1 MELEEYKE
9 LVSTYTKDPDVSKK
23 TWAVS
28 SKLCMLFVEFRHMD
42 MIKHNLNNICNVYG
56 GGETALVILYSGD
69 NEDIIMETTK
79 DWKNVIYRKM
89 FDTNVTVKEYD
100 RIFTSYDFWDSLSEF
115 DYVLTN
121 SWDSYIF
128 KKIPDKFYKY
138 DIVGGPCG
146 HFFVPFEGRLMN
158 ICSNVCKCP
167 RCLEYNHPF
176 KESNF
181 KDAPIKWILLNG
193 GFFLRKVESAKNLC
207 KIKQW
212 SGEPDDVFFAVS
224 DLTRPSKDEAR
235 EFGIQDYKY
244 DGRPVGCHQLWIK
257 HEREYVEKLFI

>member
-42 MIKHNLNNICNVYG
+42 IIKHNLNNICNVYG

-146 HFFVPFEGRLMN
+146 HFFVPLEGRLMN

-167 RCLEYNHPF
+167 RCLEYNHHF

-181 KDAPIKWILLNG
+181 KNHFIQPASTDDGTALGAAYYCWQKGVEIVGPNRATMFVQLMPLLSAILAIII
-193 GFFLRKVESAKNLC
+193 FR
-207 KIKQW
+207 
-212 SGEPDDVFFAVS
+212 
-224 DLTRPSKDEAR
+224 
-235 EFGIQDYKY
+235 
-244 DGRPVGCHQLWIK
+244 
-257 HEREYVEKLFI
+257 EKLELYHFIGASFILSGIYLSNRKLNA